1 MPALSWIF
9 NVMSCKCM
17 HIRSFSVGGCM
28 QEKINVLV
36 ATPSEFVTA
45 ETNETFLH
53 FLFGGLNSQNVC
65 TSCCFNTEFKW
76 LKVMKHGRGFDYS
89 DHTQQGRHQLLTL
102 KHGGLVNGTTLQVTE
117 VGRWTGAALVVPVTT
132 LMLSLSKVLHPP
144 HIITTLPTGSWR
156 NQGLLVGRRLSS
168 ANANH
173 RPQRLVS
180 YKANPSANCRESSRG
195 SVVSLRWASTSF
207 MTADVRPLSIS
218 RVMEGFCFFVF
229 EAWGDFTQLQWRSSA
244 ETFRQD
250 VSPSW

>member
-1 MPALSWIF
+1 MAQSDET
-9 NVMSCKCM
+9 
-17 HIRSFSVGGCM
+17 RS
-28 QEKINVLV
+28 
-36 ATPSEFVTA
+36 
-45 ETNETFLH
+45 
-53 FLFGGLNSQNVC
+53 
-65 TSCCFNTEFKW
+65 
-76 LKVMKHGRGFDYS
+76 RFDYS
-89 DHTQQGRHQLLTL
+89 DHTQQGRHQRLTL

-156 NQGLLVGRRLSS
+156 NQGLLVGHRLVNF

-218 RVMEGFCFFVF
+218 RVMEGFCFLCLKLEGTSHSSSEDLQQRLSGRMSHHLDKQAAYLPVRRDKTHHAAIREDASF
-229 EAWGDFTQLQWRSSA
+229 EF
-244 ETFRQD
+244 
-250 VSPSW
+250 